1 MYFIDLGTVVF
12 NQLVVLG
19 VHVLVGS
26 QKRRDLTFP
35 VLAGPFD
42 GGDIPEDLID
52 IDRGF
57 VYLHLKVIS
66 LLPQLK
72 DRLPIDLYLDP
83 KSLPTILALILN
95 TFLLFLEHVVSGLDI
110 GDLVLKR
117 NELVLLVL
125 QIV

>member
-12 NQLVVLG
+12 NQLIVLG

-26 QKRRDLTFP
+26 QKRRDLAFP
-35 VLAGPFD
+35 VLTGPFD
-42 GGDIPEDLID
+42 GCDIPEHLIN

-57 VYLHLKVIS
+57 VYLHLEVIS

-83 KSLPTILALILN
+83 KSLPIVLALILN
-95 TFLLFLEHVVSGLDI
+95 SFLLFLEHVESGLDI
-110 GDLVLKR
+110 GHLVLKR
-117 NELVLLVL
+117 YELVLFVL